1 MNSQTV
7 AFIGVGRMGEPMAGH
22 VLRHGFPVT
31 AYDVNPAP
39 LQRMG
44 ERGATIGAS
53 VAEAARSSDIV
64 ITMLPSDEALQ
75 DISPTLLDSLQPSQV
90 FIDMS
95 TNRLPTSHRLA
106 QRLADRGVAMLDAPV
121 TGGEG
126 GAQAGTLNIMV
137 GGDADVF
144 TRCLPV
150 LQAMAKVVTHIGPQG
165 HGLIA
170 KYVNQMIMEAT
181 FAVVAEAYSFAE
193 TLGAD
198 RGRIYEAIRSGGA
211 ASWVMDLAVPQMLS
225 GAWGQGRELALHTK
239 DGAYVL
245 AAAETAH
252 AWTPMTALSH
262 ELFKLAVRQGEGDHS
277 AAALALVYNR
287 G

>member
-1 MNSQTV
+1 
-7 AFIGVGRMGEPMAGH
+7 MGEPMAGH
-22 VLRHGFPVT
+22 ILRHGYPVT
-31 AYDVNPAP
+31 AFDINPAP
-39 LQRMG
+39 LQRLH
-44 ERGATIGAS
+44 ERGAVIAAS
-53 VAEAARSSDIV
+53 VAAAAQSSDLI

-75 DISPTLLDSLQPSQV
+75 DISGVLVDTLQPSQV

-95 TNRLPTSHRLA
+95 TSRLA
-106 QRLADRGVAMLDAPV
+106 TSQRLARSLAERGVAMLDAPV

-126 GAQAGTLNIMV
+126 GAQAGALNIMV
-137 GGDADVF
+137 GGDAEVF
-144 TRCLPV
+144 ARCQPV
-150 LQAMAKVVTHIGPQG
+150 LHAMAKVVTHIGPQG

-198 RGRIYEAIRSGGA
+198 RGRIFEAIRTGGA
-211 ASWVMDLAVPQMLS
+211 ASWVMELTVPQMLS
-225 GAWGQGRELALHTK
+225 EAWGHGRELALHTK

-252 AWTPMTALSH
+252 AWTPVTALSH
-262 ELFKLAVRQGEGDHS
+262 ELFKLAVYQGEGDHS
-277 AAALALVYNR
+277 AAAVANIYARVHAK
-287 G
+287 